1 MKRMKKV
8 YLPLWLAWFS
18 QLFVLP
24 MWGLVT
30 YQALFSEK
38 GRSDLGIVGW
48 LVITLVMAAV
58 SLMLLLM
65 GYRKLPAYI
74 IEEEKDK

>member
-1 MKRMKKV
+1 MSRIRRV

-18 QLFVLP
+18 QLFTVP
-24 MWGLVT
+24 MWGLVSYKMFFT
-30 YQALFSEK
+30 ERGSVDPGFA
-38 GRSDLGIVGW
+38 GW

-58 SLMLLLM
+58 STMLLLM

-74 IEEEKDK
+74 IEEEEM

>member
-1 MKRMKKV
+1 MTRIRKV

-30 YQALFSEK
+30 YQAFFTTK
-38 GRSDLGIVGW
+38 GRGELGWPGW
-48 LVITLVMAAV
+48 AVITLVMVAISA
-58 SLMLLLM
+58 MLFLM

-74 IEEEKDK
+74 IEEEDK